1 MGHHIWISHNQWRP
15 GKSCSAF
22 LGKTSSSLC
31 ISKEAIS
38 SSLYTTSEHRIG
50 EVYEYW
56 EPSIEEPRVLRNIE
70 NPVLKNPESI
80 ENPVL
85 ERSLYIGSTLH
96 TTSEPGIRGGYK
108 GSPLSPLRTLYW
120 RSPPKQFLVTQHQNL
135 VLEGCTKAAHCAP
148 PQNSLLQGSTQAVS
162 HNSPRTQYWRY
173 VHNLRTQYWR
183 GLPFYT

>member
-1 MGHHIWISHNQWRP
+1 METRQKLLSLSRKNFIQPLHLKRSNKQLFVHNLRTPYWR
-15 GKSCSAF
+15 GLRVLRTQYWRTQSIEKYWKSSF
-22 LGKTSSSLC
+22 
-31 ISKEAIS
+31 
-38 SSLYTTSEHRIG
+38 
-50 EVYEYW
+50 
-56 EPSIEEPRVLRNIE
+56 EEPR
-70 NPVLKNPESI
+70 ESI